1 MKWIR
6 KTLEIIIK
14 KLNYGNRYEKLP
26 EIYSNFNG
34 VGIPDLSAK
43 LIKRTNTKAM
53 YYRWDNVYEVFR
65 VFIDEEKRFLRQFTL
80 SGNFILVMTTLERL
94 LGVLMTWKL
103 LIGVTMSY
111 RKYTYGTRKGI
122 YG

>member
-1 MKWIR
+1 ME
-6 KTLEIIIK
+6 TD
-14 KLNYGNRYEKLP
+14 YEKLP

-65 VFIDEEKRFLRQFTL
+65 VFIDEEKKIFDTVYPKRELYPSNDDFGKTAWCFNDVKVANRCYDELP
-80 SGNFILVMTTLERL
+80 
-94 LGVLMTWKL
+94 
-103 LIGVTMSY
+103 
-111 RKYTYGTRKGI
+111 
-122 YG
+122 